1 MTQTFADGA
10 AFDALAAD
18 YDRDEADNP
27 IRQLM
32 RKRSLAILES
42 TFPQGARLLDVGCGT
57 GTEAIWLAR
66 QGRAIFAVDS
76 SPQMLKVLAQ
86 RAGAAK
92 VQIPNRTL
100 RAGNL
105 LTLVDE
111 LGEGSFDGA
120 YSSFGALNTEPAL
133 EPPLA
138 GLSRLV
144 RPRGKIVLSVMNRW
158 CVAEMA
164 LLVAGGRA
172 NQAFRRARSSL
183 RVAVGSN
190 FTEVRYPS
198 WRQLSRALHTD
209 FRVLE
214 VQALTLLLL
223 PYAWPTL
230 AARPR
235 LYGVISRLDR
245 TLAPHR
251 PCAWLGDHLLVVA
264 ERRGHP
270 GKTSV

>member
-1 MTQTFADGA
+1 MI

-27 IRQLM
+27 IRLLM

-42 TFPQGARLLDVGCGT
+42 TFPQGARVLDVGCGT
-57 GTEAIWLAR
+57 GTEAIWLAQQQR
-66 QGRAIFAVDS
+66 TIFGVDS
-76 SPQMLKVLAQ
+76 SPQMLEVLAR
-86 RAGAAK
+86 RAGAAEL
-92 VQIPNRTL
+92 QIPTRML
-100 RAGNL
+100 RAGDL
-105 LTLVDE
+105 LTLVNE

-144 RPRGKIVLSVMNRW
+144 RPGGRVVLSVMNRW

-172 NQAFRRARSSL
+172 NQALRRARSSL

-190 FTEVRYPS
+190 FTDVRYPS
-198 WRQLSRALHTD
+198 WRQLSSALHPQ
-209 FRVLE
+209 FRVLK

-223 PYAWPTL
+223 PYAWPAL
-230 AARPR
+230 SAHPR
-235 LYGVISRLDR
+235 LYDALGRLDR

-251 PCAWLGDHLLVVA
+251 PFAWLGDHLLVVA
-264 ERRGHP
+264 ERRAYP
-270 GKTSV
+270 GQASV